1 METTLAQIEALK
13 KEISKLQTQIKSCL
27 LWTIDHPAPFEL
39 VVAGDQLIV
48 GLDNQVSILST
59 KTGKSLWQAPV
70 KGKSYGITAAEGRL
84 IVSTDLGYIHT
95 FHFKP

>member
-1 METTLAQIEALK
+1 MYDPSELSWAGAAA
-13 KEISKLQTQIKSCL
+13 
-27 LWTIDHPAPFEL
+27 DARVYHAAGGDAPSRGAAV

-48 GLDNQVSILST
+48 GLDNQVSILSI

-70 KGKSYGITAAEGRL
+70 TGKSYGITAAEGRL